1 MFLQLVYKESIA
13 NIRGY
18 FFKEYK
24 SKFLS
29 VFIIGC
35 EKIYRNNCLKLYQN
49 TFIQICSLYIE
60 GKLYEKLSYC
70 NSIFVITTIVYALLV
85 PVFFEMD
92 NVYGKGENFVDDNN
106 NDKMTTLYSQQ
117 EEVEVAETEC
127 KSPCP
132 STEEM
137 CIAMCV

>member
-1 MFLQLVYKESIA
+1 
-13 NIRGY
+13 
-18 FFKEYK
+18 
-24 SKFLS
+24 
-29 VFIIGC
+29 
-35 EKIYRNNCLKLYQN
+35 
-49 TFIQICSLYIE
+49 
-60 GKLYEKLSYC
+60 
-70 NSIFVITTIVYALLV
+70 VYALLV

-127 KSPCP
+127 KSPCS
-132 STEEM
+132 STREM